1 VSVPLVG
8 ENGDRVG
15 ALLVTNGGHP
25 LESIPQGL
33 KPFWCDER
41 EAKAK
46 ALAYLEAGQRP
57 VGGAANKRDGGEGLG
72 CGGWERNCRSLR
84 CGAARLRSR

>member
-33 KPFWCDER
+33 KPLLVR
-41 EAKAK
+41 RAR
-46 ALAYLEAGQRP
+46 GQ
-57 VGGAANKRDGGEGLG
+57 G
-72 CGGWERNCRSLR
+72 
-84 CGAARLRSR
+84 